1 MVDLIRDTAFGS
13 LVRFFSR
20 NRWLQYPEECETF
33 VVPDA
38 YLNPI
43 SAHVQDK
50 DRDPTS
56 ELQDAR
62 VLRSGISSI
71 DEKTDMP
78 DVERVPTLN
87 LGLNEHNIHNLTDL
101 EHAVTAELK
110 KEPTRPIAPQRTS
123 DGIILV
129 DWYTTDDPANPQN
142 WSLLKKNLVSF
153 QICLYTFAVYMGSSI
168 YTPSAGAIIEV
179 FGVSATAASLGLAL
193 YVLGCKF
200 SSI

>member
-1 MVDLIRDTAFGS
+1 MFDLIRDTVFGS
-13 LVRFFSR
+13 LVRFSSG
-20 NRWLQYPEECETF
+20 NRWLQYPEEHENF
-33 VVPDA
+33 VVPEA

-43 SAHVQDK
+43 SAHVQNK
-50 DRDPTS
+50 DRESPN

-62 VLRSGISSI
+62 ALGSETSSI
-71 DEKTDMP
+71 DEKTDMS

-101 EHAVTAELK
+101 ERAVTAELK
-110 KEPTRPIAPQRTS
+110 KEPTRPIVPQRTS
-123 DGIILV
+123 DGIVLV
-129 DWYTTDDPANPQN
+129 DWYSTDDSANPQN

-168 YTPSAGAIIEV
+168 YTPSAGAIIEI

-200 SSI
+200 SSF